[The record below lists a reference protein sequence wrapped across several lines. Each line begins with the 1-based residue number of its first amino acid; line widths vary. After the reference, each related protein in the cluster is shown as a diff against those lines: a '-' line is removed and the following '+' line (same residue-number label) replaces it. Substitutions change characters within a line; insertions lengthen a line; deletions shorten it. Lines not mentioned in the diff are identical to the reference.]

1 MPSGV
6 YSRWKNLVD
15 RKRKFSQRHVKL
27 SCGCWIYLGN
37 FSINIV
43 KRGPHSKKT
52 KYPTRGRT
60 KLAWEI
66 YKGGRTSGLQLLHK
80 CDISECE
87 NPKHLFEGTQSE
99 NIQGMY
105 DRGRDNLVVPKLK
118 GEDNGCAKL
127 TEAQVIRIRK
137 LYSQGYTQ
145 IELGEMFGVTH
156 TTISYIIHRK
166 LWKHI

>member
-87 NPKHLFEGTQSE
+87 NPKTF
-99 NIQGMY
+99 I
-105 DRGRDNLVVPKLK
+105 
-118 GEDNGCAKL
+118 
-127 TEAQVIRIRK
+127 
-137 LYSQGYTQ
+137 
-145 IELGEMFGVTH
+145 
-156 TTISYIIHRK
+156 
-166 LWKHI
+166 

>member
-60 KLAWEI
+60 ELAWEI

-87 NPKHLFEGTQSE
+87 NPKHLFEGTQ
-99 NIQGMY
+99 
-105 DRGRDNLVVPKLK
+105 KLK